1 MSLWTVILLAALGT
15 FLFRVTLLVA
25 LRNVT
30 LPAALERL
38 TDLVLPVA
46 MAAILG
52 AAVFHTA
59 TAQPPAD
66 TVALLAGSVVTVLVV
81 RRTGSLL
88 AAVAAGLLVA
98 AGGGWL
104 IGLL

>member
-1 MSLWTVILLAALGT
+1 MSLWTVVLLAALGT
-15 FLFRVTLLVA
+15 FLFRVTFLVA
-25 LRNVT
+25 MRNVT
-30 LPAALERL
+30 LPKVLERL

-52 AAVFHTA
+52 AAVFHAA
-59 TAQPPAD
+59 TAQAPGD
-66 TVALLAGSVVTVLVV
+66 TVALVAGSVVTVLIV

-88 AAVAAGLLVA
+88 AAVAAGLLVV
-98 AGGGWL
+98 AGAGWL

>member
-1 MSLWTVILLAALGT
+1 MSLWSVVLLAALGT
-15 FLFRVTLLVA
+15 FLFRVAFLVT

-30 LPAALERL
+30 LPKALERL

-52 AAVFHTA
+52 AAVRHTA
-59 TAQPPAD
+59 TAQAPGD
-66 TVALLAGSVVTVLVV
+66 TVALVAGSVVTVLIV

-88 AAVAAGLLVA
+88 VAVAGGLLVV
-98 AGGGWL
+98 AGAGWL
-104 IGLL
+104 IGLP